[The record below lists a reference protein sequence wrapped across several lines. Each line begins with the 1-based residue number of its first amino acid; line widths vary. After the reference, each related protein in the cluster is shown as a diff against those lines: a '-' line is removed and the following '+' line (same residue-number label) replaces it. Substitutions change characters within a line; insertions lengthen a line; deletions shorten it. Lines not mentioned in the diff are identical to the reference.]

1 MLFLWQREDLFVA
14 NMTPLERAARALW
27 ELDTA
32 SANPGVSF
40 NPLHEQSD
48 ETKQRYAERVRAVLT
63 AIRRPSEAMVEA
75 SESGWRSALGSVW
88 SGQPDQKKHAA
99 WEMYT
104 AMIDAA
110 LAEGE

>member
-1 MLFLWQREDLFVA
+1 
-14 NMTPLERAARALW
+14 MTPIERAARALW
-27 ELDTA
+27 ELDTS

-63 AIRRPSEAMVEA
+63 AIREPSVKMA
-75 SESGWRSALGSVW
+75 SLGREEWACATDTGEYETDAEVMMLSW
-88 SGQPDQKKHAA
+88 K
-99 WEMYT
+99 

-110 LAEGE
+110 LAEGV